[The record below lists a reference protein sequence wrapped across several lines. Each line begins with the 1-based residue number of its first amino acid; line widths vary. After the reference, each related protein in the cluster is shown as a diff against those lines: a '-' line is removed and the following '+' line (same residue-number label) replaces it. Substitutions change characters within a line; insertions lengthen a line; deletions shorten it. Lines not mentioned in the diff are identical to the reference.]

1 MSDTSS
7 NALSV
12 SERLVAFARAQ
23 QAAGVPDKVLHEA
36 RRLVLNQMKASV
48 SATGH
53 AGVKILH
60 QWATRET
67 TSGPAAHILWFGT
80 PASPAQASVVNGA
93 LFEALDFHDTYIP
106 TFMHAVS
113 AVLPAVL
120 AQAEVEGKSGREFL
134 TALALGLEIELAI
147 ATILMP
153 TAYYRGFV
161 PAGLVGGVG
170 AAAACAILSG
180 LDDARFR
187 NAIGIA
193 MCSAFGT
200 YVSVGSMTLAYITG
214 ATARSGLTAFE
225 LAKLGM
231 DAPRTGFEG
240 DKGMLLSYSNESA
253 DKIEGVLDSL
263 GATWRIFGQSYKTV
277 PTETITH
284 APVEMVLEL
293 VKRANGRELR
303 RMNFAVQPI
312 VVEIADERRERFGLP
327 DSENAARFDLRFCA
341 AAAWVRKRF
350 SFDEMQEPAYRDPA
364 ILDLR
369 NRIDLTADP
378 ARKTFEGASLDA
390 EFTDGSREFI
400 NVDYFLGTP
409 NRPMTDEQLMQVFRT
424 TAQGILPDGR
434 ADRIAEAIW
443 SLDSAADL
451 QSLVALARLG

>member
-1 MSDTSS
+1 MSTG
-7 NALSV
+7 NAPSV
-12 SERLVAFARAQ
+12 SERLIAFVRAQ

-36 RRLVLNQMKASV
+36 KRLVLNQLKASV
-48 SATGH
+48 GATGH
-53 AGVKILH
+53 EGVKILH

-67 TSGPAAHILWFGT
+67 STGPRAHVLWFGT
-80 PASPAQASVVNGA
+80 PTTPAGACVVNGA

-120 AQAEVEGKSGREFL
+120 AQAEVEGRSGREFL
-134 TALALGLEIELAI
+134 TALALGMEVELAI

-153 TAYYRGFV
+153 TAYYRGYV

-180 LDDARFR
+180 LDDTRFR
-187 NAIGIA
+187 NALGIA
-193 MCSAFGT
+193 MCTAFGT
-200 YVSVGSMTLAYITG
+200 YVSVGSMTLSYVTG

-225 LAKLGM
+225 LATLGM

-240 DKGMLLSYSNESA
+240 DKGMLLSHSNEPA
-253 DKIEGVLDSL
+253 EKIDGVLDSL
-263 GATWRIFGQSYKTV
+263 GDPWRIFGQSYKTV

-284 APVEMVLEL
+284 PPVELVLEL
-293 VKRANGRELR
+293 VRRAKGREVR
-303 RMNFAVQPI
+303 RMNFAVEPI
-312 VVEIADERRERFGLP
+312 VVKIADERRERFGDP

-341 AAAWVRKRF
+341 AAAWMRKRF
-350 SFDEMQEPAYRDPA
+350 TFDELKEPAYTDPA

-369 NRIDLTADP
+369 DRIDLTADP

-409 NRPMTDEQLMQVFRT
+409 GRPMTDAQLTEVFLA
-424 TAQGILPDGR
+424 TAQGVLPAGR
-434 ADRIAEAIW
+434 ADQIAGAVW
-443 SLDSAADL
+443 NLDGAPGL